1 MERANQAAERV
12 TLASAMMWPKVIDD
26 LPVVPED
33 FAEPRHEDLYRL
45 IVEEARKG
53 EPTDAIALGSK
64 VDRINGV
71 DAVWLTQLALEAPGA
86 PQLAASYART
96 VAGLSRGRAVRSV
109 AARLE
114 AGVDNEPWDGIDTL
128 LDGVRAELD
137 GVVAKTSGVRV
148 RKFADVLKDAAERWS
163 KPQERRAWPTGW
175 QELDDMLNG
184 GWKPGQVTVL
194 GARPA
199 VGKSAV
205 AACATVAAHTYG
217 AGFFS
222 LEMSE
227 AELAGRM
234 VAIEKAVELERIEKA
249 QLNNRDWEKITS
261 LLQEAQNWRVWL
273 ETKPRRSMS
282 QIRATVRS
290 WAREG
295 HIPLIV
301 IDYLQLM
308 SPADMKETRERQV
321 SRLAEDCKA
330 LAKDFDCHVLA
341 LAQVN
346 RGSTMREDKRPTMGD
361 LRESGGIEANADNI
375 ILLHRDDNPDDVMGA
390 SSIEFNVV
398 KNRHGRTGVLDL
410 AWRPNYSSAN
420 SEGNLPGSY
429 RFGLA

>member
-1 MERANQAAERV
+1 MERQDKAAERA
-12 TLASAMMWPKVIDD
+12 TLASAMMWPRIIDD

-64 VDRINGV
+64 IDGIKG
-71 DAVWLTQLALEAPGA
+71 LTPASLTELSLEAPGS
-86 PQLAASYART
+86 PQLAGAYAKT
-96 VAGLSRGRAVRSV
+96 VAGLSRGRAVRSI
-109 AARLE
+109 AARLTD
-114 AGVDNEPWDGIDTL
+114 GVDRNAWDGIDGL

-148 RKFADVLKDAAERWS
+148 RTFSDVLRDAIETWS
-163 KPQERRAWPTGW
+163 KPQDRRVWPTGW

-184 GWKPGQVTVL
+184 GWKPGQVTIL

-205 AACATVAAHTYG
+205 AACATVAAHHHG
-217 AGFFS
+217 VGFFS
-222 LEMSE
+222 LEMSDL
-227 AELAGRM
+227 ELAGRM
-234 VAIEKAVELERIEKA
+234 VAIEKEIDLGRIEKA
-249 QLNNRDWEKITS
+249 ELTNRDWERISALMEDADK
-261 LLQEAQNWRVWL
+261 WRVFL
-273 ETKPRRSMS
+273 ETKPRRSIA

-290 WAREG
+290 WSRNG

-308 SPADMKETRERQV
+308 SPADSKETRERQV

-375 ILLHRDDNPDDVMGA
+375 ILLHREETTDPIDA
-390 SSIEFNVV
+390 ARIEFNVV
-398 KNRHGRTGVLDL
+398 KNRHGRIGRLNL

-429 RFGLA
+429 RFGYKK